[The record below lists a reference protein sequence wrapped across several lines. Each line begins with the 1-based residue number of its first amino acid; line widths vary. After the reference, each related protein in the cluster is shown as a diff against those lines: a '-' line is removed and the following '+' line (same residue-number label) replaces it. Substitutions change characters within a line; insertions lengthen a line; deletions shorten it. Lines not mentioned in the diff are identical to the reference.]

1 MEAKLIQIGNS
12 KGIRIPHKI
21 LSQSRIDDRIDLTVK
36 NGAIILKPIKKTP
49 REGWAIEAIKMHAE
63 GDDRLLVPDVLGDD
77 QELDW

>member
-21 LSQSRIDDRIDLTVK
+21 LSQSCIDDRIELTIK
-36 NGAIILKPIKKTP
+36 NGTIILKPIKKTP
-49 REGWAIEAIKMHAE
+49 REGWACAAKKMHAE
-63 GDDRLLVPDVLGDD
+63 GDDLLLLPDVFGDD